1 MLTSSELALA
11 LRISERQVQRLTAE
25 GMPFQPVGARH
36 KRYELELCKAWLRE
50 NHSCLSKQQKQAA
63 SKSVSASA
71 VNAFTDACRRVH
83 LRVRPSESKPNS
95 DQPSAGIEPRLSLV
109 TQD

>member
-1 MLTSSELALA
+1 MLTSSELATA
-11 LRISERQVQRLTAE
+11 LKISERQVQRLAAE
-25 GMPFQPVGARH
+25 GMPFQPVGARG
-36 KRYELELCKAWLRE
+36 KRYDLELCKAWLRE
-50 NHSCLSKQQKQAA
+50 NHTCLSKQQKQAGT
-63 SKSVSASA
+63 KSVSASD

-95 DQPSAGIEPRLSLV
+95 EQPSAEIERRLSLV